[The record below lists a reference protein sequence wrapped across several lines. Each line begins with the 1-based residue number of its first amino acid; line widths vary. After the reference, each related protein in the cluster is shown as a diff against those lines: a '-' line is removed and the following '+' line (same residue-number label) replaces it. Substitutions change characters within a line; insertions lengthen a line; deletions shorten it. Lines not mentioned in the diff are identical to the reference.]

1 METLIVHRG
10 EKPTVVVI
18 SIEEYNSLLGTHHE
32 LSSVS
37 NQNRLNS
44 DNEKSNKG
52 KSFEKVLIEKWGW
65 FSLMSLGKII
75 CTGKRMIEVY
85 WKGSM
90 H

>member
-1 METLIVHRG
+1 MDRFSNNLETLIVHRG

-52 KSFEKVLIEKWGW
+52 KSFEKVLIEK
-65 FSLMSLGKII
+65 
-75 CTGKRMIEVY
+75 
-85 WKGSM
+85 
-90 H
+90 

>member
-1 METLIVHRG
+1 LETLIVHRG

-52 KSFEKVLIEKWGW
+52 KSFEKVLIEK
-65 FSLMSLGKII
+65 
-75 CTGKRMIEVY
+75 
-85 WKGSM
+85 
-90 H
+90 